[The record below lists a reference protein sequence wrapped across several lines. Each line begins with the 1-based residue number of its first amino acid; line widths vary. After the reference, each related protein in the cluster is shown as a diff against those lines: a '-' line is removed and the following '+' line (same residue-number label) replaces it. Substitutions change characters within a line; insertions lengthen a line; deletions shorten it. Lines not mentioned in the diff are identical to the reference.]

1 MKNAAVNFLL
11 IILIEAVSAVVVYLK
26 DRLTGNLR
34 RSGDGADYDPN
45 FACC

>member
-11 IILIEAVSAVVVYLK
+11 VVLIEAIGAVATYLK
-26 DRLTGNLR
+26 ERLLGNLR
-34 RSGDGADYDPN
+34 HSDNSPDYDPN